1 MSSRCLAGRRGSCF
15 RTCADRTGAWRG
27 VGCVGLGLEG
37 VPGVEALERYVQVL
51 QRRGD
56 EEQARGQRHVQGLRH
71 VEAPLGDL
79 VAALDQERR
88 RAQRECQHRRPG
100 EHLIPQHAGKQQLA
114 AAGGERVLAQVDAE
128 DA

>member
-1 MSSRCLAGRRGSCF
+1 MPTAYRPQPRAAKR
-15 RTCADRTGAWRG
+15 ATGGGA
-27 VGCVGLGLEG
+27 VHAVGLGLEG

-79 VAALDQERR
+79 VAALDQVRC
-88 RAQRECQHRRPG
+88 RAQRECQQRRPG
-100 EHLIPQHAGKQQLA
+100 EHLIPQHAGEQQLA
-114 AAGGERVLAQVDAE
+114 AAGGDTDAGSGRGRRC
-128 DA
+128 AATHR